1 MTLALCGVAHV
12 PVHRQGVPVGA
23 LATALALS
31 GLCLLLALALLR
43 RPALPLLVT
52 GVLVPAVFAG
62 AQMSAGRVDVVGL
75 LPLTE
80 ATLAPPWIAGPVA
93 TAAAVTVMVA
103 LLAHL
108 LGDRRPARAPAPGR
122 KTAVLPARD

>member
-1 MTLALCGVAHV
+1 MLA
-12 PVHRQGVPVGA
+12 
-23 LATALALS
+23 
-31 GLCLLLALALLR
+31 R

-62 AQMSAGRVDVVGL
+62 AQVSAGRVDVVGL

-80 ATLAPPWIAGPVA
+80 ATLAPPWIAGPLA
-93 TAAAVTVMVA
+93 TATAVTVTVA

-108 LGDRRPARAPAPGR
+108 LAGRRPARAPAPDR
-122 KTAVLPARD
+122 KTAALPARD